1 MADLQLQKR
10 LAADLK
16 GVGVKRVKI
25 PPEYVDEVASAL
37 TREDVRK
44 LIKDGKIIIEQK
56 RGISSGRLKERR
68 KNRRLKGE
76 GRKEGSRKGKKGART
91 DRKEKWMNTIR
102 RLRRFL
108 KYLRDN
114 KIIDRKTY
122 RRLYAESKAGTFKS
136 LRDLK
141 LRLENMGVKVE

>member
-102 RLRRFL
+102 KLRKFL

-141 LRLENMGVKVE
+141 LRLESMGVKVE

>member
-56 RGISSGRLKERR
+56 RGISSGRLKERK

-91 DRKEKWMNTIR
+91 DRKEKWINTIR
-102 RLRRFL
+102 KLRRFL

-122 RRLYAESKAGTFKS
+122 RRLYTESKAGTFKS

-141 LRLENMGVKVE
+141 LRLESMGVKVE